1 VEDVVVDELDGVLT
15 PVSVR
20 LGVEELATL
29 DAVAAE
35 WRVSRS
41 GVFRR
46 LLLSAP
52 RAAPAAGEAGAAPAL
67 GRVPLGEV
75 TVRPESVAWI
85 DARGLAWGWD
95 RVQVVRL
102 LLSEG
107 RRVVERKHAKASA
120 GESVPGWGPRER
132 VVDGSTREP
141 DEAPV
146 DVVDAPV
153 PA

>member
-1 VEDVVVDELDGVLT
+1 
-15 PVSVR
+15 
-20 LGVEELATL
+20 LGAEELATL

-52 RAAPAAGEAGAAPAL
+52 RAAVAAGEAGAAPAL
-67 GRVPLGEV
+67 GRVPLEGV

-85 DARGLAWGWD
+85 DGRALAWGWD
-95 RVQVVRL
+95 RAQVVRL
-102 LLSEG
+102 VLSEG

-132 VVDGSTREP
+132 VVAELDG
-141 DEAPV
+141 APA
-146 DVVDAPV
+146 DAVDAPV